1 MNGTPVGCCLPPFDR
16 LFPVDSVGHGR
27 SDECSGDLKLQTR
40 STDRQRI
47 MVSDELR
54 KEAHNLDVTVWV
66 GKHGIESVADE
77 LADQLQNRR
86 LVKVKFLRAARG
98 SDDTETLATELADA
112 VDADL
117 IETRGNTAV
126 LN

>member
-1 MNGTPVGCCLPPFDR
+1 
-16 LFPVDSVGHGR
+16 
-27 SDECSGDLKLQTR
+27 
-40 STDRQRI
+40 

-66 GKHGIESVADE
+66 GKHGIESVTDE

-98 SDDTETLATELADA
+98 SDDTETLATELADV